1 MQTKLKNLKIF
12 RAVQERIKRT
22 MTSSDAFTALDSA
35 KLGFLNLR
43 DFQIGL
49 TTHFGISLRTDEV
62 VGLFNELDKD
72 QGGTIQFQEWD
83 MFIRMNFD
91 EKV

>member
-1 MQTKLKNLKIF
+1 
-12 RAVQERIKRT
+12 
-22 MTSSDAFTALDSA
+22 MTASEAFTALDTA

-62 VGLFNELDKD
+62 VGLFQELDRN
-72 QGGTIQFQEWD
+72 QGGTIEFQEWD
-83 MFIRMNFD
+83 MFIRVNFD
-91 EKV
+91 EKVQELENER